1 MLIFY
6 SLPSPYKYL
15 SMSWKKTEE
24 HEHTQNRQFQDLE
37 NLYNNPLAVSTPQ
50 STAEMADKDFQLV
63 KEAWKALQ
71 KAKEELTTAEERADT
86 LAGKVVNLPEVPVSS
101 ANDVHGIKY
110 LKERHDF
117 QGDAKISRELPEK
130 AKVAIRAKAAELK
143 VIVKD

>member
-1 MLIFY
+1 
-6 SLPSPYKYL
+6 
-15 SMSWKKTEE
+15 MSWKKTEE
-24 HEHTQNRQFQDLE
+24 HEHTQNRQFHDLE

-110 LKERHDF
+110 L
-117 QGDAKISRELPEK
+117 
-130 AKVAIRAKAAELK
+130 
-143 VIVKD
+143 